1 MMFLLEKYGWNQESK
16 EFKKS
21 KESSKALSEIMPLS
35 QSFMKIFVTVA
46 EIITLGNNKKHSS
59 KKENMIHTFM
69 QTLAHISSFRSR
81 EDNSTRYIFLLYLYI
96 TVKLLKHT

>member
-1 MMFLLEKYGWNQESK
+1 MFLLEKYGWNQKSK

-46 EIITLGNNKKHSS
+46 EIITLDNNKKHSS

-69 QTLAHISSFRSR
+69 
-81 EDNSTRYIFLLYLYI
+81 
-96 TVKLLKHT
+96 